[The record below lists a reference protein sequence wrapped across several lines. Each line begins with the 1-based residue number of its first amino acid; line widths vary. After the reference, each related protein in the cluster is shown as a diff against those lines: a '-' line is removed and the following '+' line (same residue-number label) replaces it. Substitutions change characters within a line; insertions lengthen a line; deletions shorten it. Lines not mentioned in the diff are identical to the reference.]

1 MWPAYVDHKVKISRN
16 KMKLLCIKR
25 WSALQRASNWRL
37 VWIWTT
43 TDAFICSISF
53 PLYLHSFKTKNDEI
67 WSLNYAKYWW
77 SQKIQFMRRFLA
89 TTKQEKLLLR
99 IKGLVRIG
107 FEGRSHS
114 KSFCFVKFTHN
125 WHFETKLC
133 YSPTGEN
140 QEIKKYILWKYIS

>member
-1 MWPAYVDHKVKISRN
+1 MH
-16 KMKLLCIKR
+16 LKR

-43 TDAFICSISF
+43 TDTFMISISF
-53 PLYLHSFKTKNDEI
+53 PLYLHSFKTKNGEI
-67 WSLNYAKYWW
+67 WSLYYAKYWW
-77 SQKIQFMRRFLA
+77 SEKIQFMRRFLA

-99 IKGLVRIG
+99 IKGLVGIW
-107 FEGRSHS
+107 RSNHS

-133 YSPTGEN
+133 YSPTGEY
-140 QEIKKYILWKYIS
+140 QQIIKYIHNEDENQKMRLSLIR

>member
-1 MWPAYVDHKVKISRN
+1 MVLLRFSSRKSVGNSGVMASEVMWPAYVDHKVKISRN

-37 VWIWTT
+37 VWIQTT
-43 TDAFICSISF
+43 TDAFIFSISF
-53 PLYLHSFKTKNDEI
+53 PLYLHSCKTKNGEI

-99 IKGLVRIG
+99 IFIRGLVRIWRPKP
-107 FEGRSHS
+107 FQELL
-114 KSFCFVKFTHN
+114 
-125 WHFETKLC
+125 LC
-133 YSPTGEN
+133 KVYS
-140 QEIKKYILWKYIS
+140 